1 MIVAV
6 LNNLMDLG
14 NPSLVPFWYILFALG
29 SLALLVIGV
38 SRIIVGKRTNRLS
51 IIRIGIAEIFLFAI
65 LIFILCGLYFLK
77 WDKNLGNPS
86 IFIWGMAVTIGLV
99 GVLIR
104 YGKNLYVAIHG
115 HSKKVKRKCA
125 VVFSYWAIIAIP
137 VFIWGGPLDAW
148 KELFNVF

>member
-104 YGKNLYVAIHG
+104 YGKNLGSADFPGGWGRCQEYSVA
-115 HSKKVKRKCA
+115 SLNMKNLMSPTPR
-125 VVFSYWAIIAIP
+125 
-137 VFIWGGPLDAW
+137 
-148 KELFNVF
+148 N

>member
-51 IIRIGIAEIFLFAI
+51 IIRIGIAEIWI
-65 LIFILCGLYFLK
+65 SG
-77 WDKNLGNPS
+77 
-86 IFIWGMAVTIGLV
+86 
-99 GVLIR
+99 
-104 YGKNLYVAIHG
+104 
-115 HSKKVKRKCA
+115 
-125 VVFSYWAIIAIP
+125 FSRWEGRISR
-137 VFIWGGPLDAW
+137 V
-148 KELFNVF
+148 

>member
-1 MIVAV
+1 MILVN
-6 LNNLMDLG
+6 LNNLIDLG
-14 NPSLVPFWYILFALG
+14 NPTLVPFWYVLFALG
-29 SLALLVIGV
+29 SLSLLVIGV

-51 IIRIGIAEIFLFAI
+51 VIRIGIAEIFLFVM
-65 LIFILCGLYFLK
+65 LMFILYGLYFLK
-77 WDKNLGNPS
+77 WDKFLGNPS

-99 GVLIR
+99 GVLVR

-125 VVFSYWAIIAIP
+125 VVFSYWAIIAIL

-148 KELFNVF
+148 KELFDVF